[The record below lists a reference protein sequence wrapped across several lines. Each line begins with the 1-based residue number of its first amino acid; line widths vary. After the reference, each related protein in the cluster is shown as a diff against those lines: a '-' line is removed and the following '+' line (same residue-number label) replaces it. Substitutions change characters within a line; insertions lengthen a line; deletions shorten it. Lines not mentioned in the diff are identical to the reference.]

1 MQTIMYVYVQA
12 RVFLYYNSFYDKFL
26 AIPRPPPPVP
36 AHKCRVKN
44 TIMDVLTSTVLL
56 ASIGLRL
63 SPSNNPIV
71 LGLFLGL
78 AGLKLCTL
86 IICTLQCM
94 VYLFNTH

>member
-12 RVFLYYNSFYDKFL
+12 RAFLYYNSYYDKFL
-26 AIPRPPPPVP
+26 AITPPPVP
-36 AHKCRVKN
+36 AHECRVKN
-44 TIMDVLTSTVLL
+44 TIMDVLTNTVLL
-56 ASIGLRL
+56 ASIGWRL

>member
-12 RVFLYYNSFYDKFL
+12 RVFLYYDSYYDKFL
-26 AIPRPPPPVP
+26 AIPPPPVP
-36 AHKCRVKN
+36 AHECRVKN

-86 IICTLQCM
+86 IICTL
-94 VYLFNTH
+94 